1 MASAACSMSP
11 NSSGMRSDSTSAASG
26 RVTPARLGSN
36 YRWGPTSAIHPTPTR
51 LRVRRGSLTGPRSA
65 SGPALTVNVRAYR
78 SPARNERSQDG
89 REHLRVP
96 ALVSRHGN
104 SKQWPG
110 LGCSFR
116 AAIAID
122 RSPWSTMSG
131 SLHSR
136 SWQAISGGFTH
147 RRRSGSILVRR
158 RSCPTSASR
167 RPAQTT
173 TRRMPPE
180 ALLVPEHHP
189 GCTRDDEAALDV
201 SIQTA

>member
-1 MASAACSMSP
+1 
-11 NSSGMRSDSTSAASG
+11 MRVHLD
-26 RVTPARLGSN
+26 LGGGGEHLPLS
-36 YRWGPTSAIHPTPTR
+36 GPTIGRGQRARSAPTLATAPWE
-51 LRVRRGSLTGPRSA
+51 LRRGSLTEPRSA

-78 SPARNERSQDG
+78 SPPRNERSQDG

-96 ALVSRHGN
+96 ALVARHGN
-104 SKQWPG
+104 SKRWPG

-122 RSPWSTMSG
+122 RSPWSTISE
-131 SLHSR
+131 SPHSR
-136 SWQAISGGFTH
+136 SWQPISGGFTH
-147 RRRSGSILVRR
+147 RRRSGRILVRR

-167 RPAQTT
+167 RRPQTT